1 MKYRTFFFTKKVL
14 WLALFRQG
22 KLFHSAVEDA
32 LTSAGAWESKKD
44 LEKAE
49 YTPEVQG
56 YLESI
61 SHILVDISDV
71 KAIESAVQHHTLNYM
86 GIADCVARYR

>member
-1 MKYRTFFFTKKVL
+1 M
-14 WLALFRQG
+14 
-22 KLFHSAVEDA
+22 
-32 LTSAGAWESKKD
+32 SKTD
-44 LEKAE
+44 SEKEE

-61 SHILVDISDV
+61 SHILEDTREV
-71 KAIESAVQHHTLNYM
+71 KAIESAVQHNKLSYV